1 MPPFSVLWA
10 FACVPSRDGCLHTH
24 CPSRLTHAG
33 LLPLRSSP
41 APWGE
46 VECPLPGAPPS
57 LFCLC
62 FFTSLGLPWW
72 LSGKRLP
79 AIQGCGFDFW
89 VGNIPWR
96 RKWQPTPVF
105 LPGKSHGQRSL
116 GGCSPWGGKEW
127 DTTEHFTSLLF
138 PYHLPHPPNPRDHWT
153 IPPSWAEAVSCF
165 TAVSALL
172 VSVPGLPLRKCP
184 MNTVEWMDG

>member
-1 MPPFSVLWA
+1 MQ
-10 FACVPSRDGCLHTH
+10 ACFLSE
-24 CPSRLTHAG
+24 
-33 LLPLRSSP
+33 
-41 APWGE
+41 APQ
-46 VECPLPGAPPS
+46 LPGVKLNAPSQEFHHPCFVSVS
-57 LFCLC
+57 LLLWGFPCGSVVKDCLQ
-62 FFTSLGLPWW
+62 F
-72 LSGKRLP
+72 R
-79 AIQGCGFDFW
+79 GCGFDFW

-116 GGCSPWGGKEW
+116 GDCSPWGGKEW

-138 PYHLPHPPNPRDHWT
+138 PSHLPHPLNPQDHWT

-172 VSVPGLPLRKCP
+172 ISVPSLPLRKCP